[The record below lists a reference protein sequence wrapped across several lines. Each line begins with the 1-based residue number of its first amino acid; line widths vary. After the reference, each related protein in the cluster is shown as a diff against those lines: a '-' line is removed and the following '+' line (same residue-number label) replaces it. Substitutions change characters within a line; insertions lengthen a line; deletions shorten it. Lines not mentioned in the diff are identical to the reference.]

1 MTEKGSACADELFID
16 VPTEQECF
24 KALTFA
30 NETQKNATY
39 QGLVSKDSVP
49 GGCFIFDDGRMFFN
63 SITTNVNDLRRSSEP
78 CSPDCLP
85 ICPGPCWNLPETTRS
100 ICKQGTK

>member
-1 MTEKGSACADELFID
+1 MTEKGSTCAEELFID

-30 NETQKNATY
+30 NETQKNATATY
-39 QGLVSKDSVP
+39 QGLVSKKSLP
-49 GGCFIFDDGRMFFN
+49 GGCFIYDDGRMFFN
-63 SITTNVNDLRRSSEP
+63 NITTNVNDEHRSSRN
-78 CSPDCLP
+78 
-85 ICPGPCWNLPETTRS
+85 ICPPHVGTCWNLPETTRS

>member
-1 MTEKGSACADELFID
+1 MTEKGSTCADERFID

-30 NETQKNATY
+30 KETQKNAEY
-39 QGLVSKDSVP
+39 QGLVSKERLP
-49 GGCFIFDDGRMFFN
+49 GGCFIYEDGRMFFN
-63 SITTNVNDLRRSSEP
+63 SITTNVNDEHRSSR
-78 CSPDCLP
+78 SCLHN
-85 ICPGPCWNLPETTRS
+85 GTCWNLPETTRS